1 MVASRDGILTCD
13 PLSGKVKEAHLGR
26 VQPHPRRELL
36 PSLGIARDPRDFW
49 YPDAQEMLPLALTL
63 TILRDPR
70 GSGMMKVLAGV
81 GVIVFL
87 LVLLVFLLPF
97 LIDLNKYQDQ
107 YRPIIEDAL
116 NRKISICDIRLTVFP
131 RIGARVEGFSVLD
144 DPAFS
149 FNPFASL
156 TSLDVGVKLR
166 PLLSGRVEVEE
177 IMLRDPI
184 LVIIKNRDG
193 ALNVSTLGKKG
204 IAEPKAVTR
213 VPAHPPEGLLRM
225 LALLAVDRLSL
236 TGGTVTYRDLSM
248 DKPAEYTLQDLSLQL
263 SSVGLGQMPNFHASM
278 LMQPMNMPL
287 TIDARFGPLTETTDI
302 ETATATV
309 SLGNTQFVIT
319 GKSVGSRTAVNIASP
334 AINTADLPVVLP
346 LKKPVEIKN
355 LHISAELHD
364 QQARVST
371 LTFDLLNGMVK
382 AQGGLTLAAEAP
394 PFDAHVSVKGLQLGP
409 TLEAVGVDALSIS
422 GSAAVDLTV
431 QGRGFSM
438 PNLIKTLEG
447 VGHVIVKDG
456 KLEGVN
462 LLQEVAALLKIAGIA
477 TDNVKVTA
485 FSAIE
490 GDIAIQQGVITLQRL
505 VAESHDFQA
514 TAAGTIGLDRT
525 LNLKANLNLSE
536 ALSQKIAA
544 ASPAA
549 KLVMAGRRITVP
561 LIITGTTQAPVYGL
575 DTKAIGAKVQAQVKE
590 KAKEVI
596 EEMLKSKSPEE
607 AVQKGQEMLKQLF
620 GR

>member
-1 MVASRDGILTCD
+1 
-13 PLSGKVKEAHLGR
+13 
-26 VQPHPRRELL
+26 
-36 PSLGIARDPRDFW
+36 
-49 YPDAQEMLPLALTL
+49 
-63 TILRDPR
+63 
-70 GSGMMKVLAGV
+70 MMKVLAGV

-278 LMQPMNMPL
+278 LVQPMNMPL

-607 AVQKGQEMLKQLF
+607 AVQKGQEVLKQLF

>member
-1 MVASRDGILTCD
+1 MR
-13 PLSGKVKEAHLGR
+13 
-26 VQPHPRRELL
+26 
-36 PSLGIARDPRDFW
+36 
-49 YPDAQEMLPLALTL
+49 
-63 TILRDPR
+63 
-70 GSGMMKVLAGV
+70 KVLAGV

-116 NRKISICDIRLTVFP
+116 NRKISIRDIRLTVFP
-131 RIGARVEGFSVLD
+131 RIGARVAGFSVLD
-144 DPAFS
+144 DPAFG
-149 FNPFASL
+149 FTPFASL

-166 PLLSGRVEVEE
+166 PLLSGRVEIEE
-177 IMLRDPI
+177 ITLRDPI
-184 LVIIKNRDG
+184 IVIIKNRDG
-193 ALNVSTLGKKG
+193 ALNVSTIGKKG
-204 IAEPKAVTR
+204 LAEPKAVTR
-213 VPAHPPEGLLRM
+213 VPAHPPEGPLRM

-236 TGGTVTYRDLSM
+236 TRGTVTYRDLSM

-263 SSVGLGQMPNFHASM
+263 SSVGLGQTPNFHASM
-278 LMQPMNMPL
+278 LVQPMNMPL
-287 TIDARFGPLTETTDI
+287 TIDARFGPLKETTDI

-319 GKSVGSRTAVNIASP
+319 GKSVGSRTAVNVASP
-334 AINTADLPVVLP
+334 AIDTADLPMASP

-382 AQGGLTLAAEAP
+382 VQGGLTLEAEAP

-409 TLEAVGVDALSIS
+409 ALEAVGVDALSIS
-422 GSAAVDLTV
+422 GSAAADLTV

-438 PNLIKTLEG
+438 PNLIKTFEG
-447 VGHVIVKDG
+447 VGHVTVKDG

-462 LLQEVAALLKIAGIA
+462 LLQEVAALLKVAGIA

-536 ALSQKIAA
+536 TLSQKIAA

-549 KLVMAGRRITVP
+549 KLAMAGRRITVP
-561 LIITGTTQAPVYGL
+561 LLITGTTQAPAYGL

-590 KAKEVI
+590 KAKEVV

>member
-1 MVASRDGILTCD
+1 
-13 PLSGKVKEAHLGR
+13 
-26 VQPHPRRELL
+26 
-36 PSLGIARDPRDFW
+36 
-49 YPDAQEMLPLALTL
+49 
-63 TILRDPR
+63 
-70 GSGMMKVLAGV
+70 MMKVLAGV